1 MKRKILMSLAVLGC
15 VGSLHAQNEVLI
27 EDFDREVRIRQSNVK
42 HLNEL
47 VITISTKTN
56 ETIIEGKRALKS
68 LLSNLDFINRV
79 ATDENFR
86 ECVVAKGYKK
96 DIIAYE
102 ETAKRMF
109 QEKKMTEEQYNNY
122 KAKNTIALESLNNKI
137 SKLCTKGE

>member
-1 MKRKILMSLAVLGC
+1 MNKKILISLAVLGC
-15 VGSLHAQNEVLI
+15 VSFLHAQNEVLI
-27 EDFDREVRIRQSNVK
+27 EEFDREVRIRQSNVK